1 MNLAISNPDGNPS
14 SDDNQTPQQLRQ
26 QIDQFAET
34 LKSKVEEAARSGD
47 SFDSLERE
55 IHKMILSV
63 GRQAVDLFV
72 SLQGDGDLGEA
83 VTTQDGVTLRRSPS
97 KANSTIR
104 SIFGTH
110 HFEQFT
116 YAPGPKKAIA
126 LRPISARMALPP
138 GRCWSYLLQ
147 QWRQM
152 LCADSAFQQAIDN
165 LRVILGGEKF
175 SVDTA
180 EKVNGQMGQ
189 TAGEYLDDLP
199 KPAADS
205 ESKLMVA
212 TADCKGLSSHLYL
225 PGEAFAPN
233 EI

>member
-1 MNLAISNPDGNPS
+1 MDVADSNPGGNPS
-14 SDDNQTPQQLRQ
+14 SDANQTPQQICR

-55 IHKMILSV
+55 IHRMILRV

-72 SLQGDGDLGEA
+72 SLQGDGDLGDA
-83 VTTQDGVTLRRSPS
+83 LTTQDGVTLRRSAS

-110 HFEQFT
+110 HFDQFT

-138 GRCWSYLLQ
+138 GRWSYLLQ
-147 QWRQM
+147 QWTQM
-152 LCADSAFQQAIDN
+152 LCADSAYQQAMGT
-165 LRVILGGEKF
+165 RRESVESMSRWLG
-175 SVDTA
+175 
-180 EKVNGQMGQ
+180 
-189 TAGEYLDDLP
+189 
-199 KPAADS
+199 
-205 ESKLMVA
+205 
-212 TADCKGLSSHLYL
+212 
-225 PGEAFAPN
+225 
-233 EI
+233 